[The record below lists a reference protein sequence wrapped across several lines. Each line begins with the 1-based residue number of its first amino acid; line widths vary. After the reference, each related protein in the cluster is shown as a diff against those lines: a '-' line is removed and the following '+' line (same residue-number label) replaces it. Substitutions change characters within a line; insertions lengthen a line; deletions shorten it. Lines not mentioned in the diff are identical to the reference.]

1 MARQVL
7 SLVAGSAID
16 EYLLS
21 QLRLL
26 RQEHTLARLIHGLQN
41 MLWPGGTWFQSAPN
55 YPGKPPPRV
64 GTCFLHQ
71 LLCSCAPVQCA
82 FSTKGSIKAP
92 MKGLWHPVSPQGP
105 FLTEDPWQHGC
116 SARALTLNGD
126 SCCTGRRC
134 GCAAPA
140 SSAAAGSPPLP
151 GELPQPQ
158 VLRQPS
164 MQCRTASVQDPSVP
178 PPRPALI
185 TAEHFLQ
192 QPDAPPLDHE
202 EINEAVYELLLSKG
216 PSVLV
221 RLIGRNCYQV

>member
-1 MARQVL
+1 MKA
-7 SLVAGSAID
+7 
-16 EYLLS
+16 
-21 QLRLL
+21 
-26 RQEHTLARLIHGLQN
+26 
-41 MLWPGGTWFQSAPN
+41 
-55 YPGKPPPRV
+55 
-64 GTCFLHQ
+64 
-71 LLCSCAPVQCA
+71 
-82 FSTKGSIKAP
+82 SIKALLDP
-92 MKGLWHPVSPQGP
+92 LSPQGP
-105 FLTEDPWQHGC
+105 FLAEDPWQHGC
-116 SARALTLNGD
+116 SARVLTLNGD

-140 SSAAAGSPPLP
+140 SLAAAASRAFGSPPLP

-158 VLRQPS
+158 VLRQPP
-164 MQCRTASVQDPSVP
+164 MQCRTASVQDPNVP

>member
-1 MARQVL
+1 ML

-55 YPGKPPPRV
+55 YPGKAPPRV
-64 GTCFLHQ
+64 GTSHLALSAVPAVA
-71 LLCSCAPVQCA
+71 LLCQHALASRG
-82 FSTKGSIKAP
+82 STKVPKT
-92 MKGLWHPVSPQGP
+92 LPQAV
-105 FLTEDPWQHGC
+105 LARLLAVHH
-116 SARALTLNGD
+116 SARALNFD
-126 SCCTGRRC
+126 MDNCWARRWY
-134 GCAAPA
+134 GCAAPV
-140 SSAAAGSPPLP
+140 SSAAAPSRATRLPPLP
-151 GELPQPQ
+151 AELPQPQ
-158 VLRQPS
+158 VLHQPLI
-164 MQCRTASVQDPSVP
+164 QWPTASVQDPNVP
-178 PPRPALI
+178 PPRPALV
-185 TAEHFLQ
+185 TAEQFLQ

-216 PSVLV
+216 PPVLV